1 METLKVLFVCSGNKK
16 QGISPIV
23 LNQGDAIQKLG
34 VEVDYFPINGNGLK
48 GYLKNYSAL
57 RKKIKAG
64 NYTAIHA
71 HYSFCGMLVSMAAP
85 FNRNIVVSLMGAF
98 YDRFIKYFL
107 IHLFYHISWKAVIVK
122 SPKMKQEIRLKKAVL
137 IPNGV
142 SLEKYDLLSKRE
154 AFRKELGFDSD
165 RKYVIF
171 VSDPS
176 RAEKNFSL
184 CEKAVIALNDTSVIL
199 VPVFNLMPEE
209 VIKYQIAADVLM
221 LTSTSEGSP
230 NVIKEAMAACCP
242 LVTTNVGDVATIIGD
257 TPGCFILNTF
267 DLDEAVLALRNAL
280 NFNARTNGR
289 ERIISLG
296 LDANTISQKIL
307 DIYLQ

>member
-23 LNQGDAIQKLG
+23 INQGEAIQKLG
-34 VEVDYFPINGNGLK
+34 VEIDYFPINGNGLK

-64 NYTAIHA
+64 NYSAIHA

-85 FNRNIVVSLMGAF
+85 FYPNIVVSLMGAF
-98 YDRFIKYFL
+98 YDRFIKFFL
-107 IHLFYHISWKAVIVK
+107 IHLFYHVSWKAVIVK
-122 SPKMKQEIRLKKAVL
+122 SEKMKQEIRLKNAFL

-142 SLEKYDLLSKRE
+142 SVEKYNLQSSRHEIRTELSFAPEK
-154 AFRKELGFDSD
+154 
-165 RKYVIF
+165 KYVIF

-176 RAEKNFSL
+176 RAEKNFPL
-184 CEKAVIALNDTSVIL
+184 CEKAVKALNDTNVCL
-199 VPVFNLMPEE
+199 VPVFNLMPHE
-209 VIKYQIAADVLM
+209 VVKYQIAADVLM

-230 NVIKEAMAACCP
+230 NVIKEAMVACCP
-242 LVTTNVGDVATIIGD
+242 LVTTNVGDVATIVGD
-257 TPGCFILNTF
+257 TPGCYILNSF
-267 DLDEAVLALRNAL
+267 ELDEAVLALRNAL
-280 NFNARTNGR
+280 NFNARTNGK

-296 LDANTISQKIL
+296 LDASTIGKKIIAL
-307 DIYLQ
+307 YN